1 MIPRGRRQKC
11 SDSWLNPGSDTPSF
25 LQYPVSY
32 IDHSYLIIQDANNGS
47 QKSLGTI
54 VEVPHLQN
62 WFASSDLSPK
72 PQTRTT
78 GCLKKC
84 QSLRSDSLRPH
95 GLYPIR
101 PLCPWNSPG
110 KKTVVGSHSLLQG
123 IFPTQG
129 SNPGLPNSRQIL
141 YHLLNS
147 YYLLMIMGTIWP
159 LFHKLFL
166 VKTWNQVWWHVHQN
180 VLFGSYVM
188 EVEVDGSH
196 LVLALSVLWSKLK
209 DAVMSIYWVP
219 SLCWARCLALYNH
232 YLCNNSMN
240 RSYSSHFTEERKVWR
255 ITSLSLPITQS
266 AWQSRGQILACFQVM
281 LFGFVFWNSTPWL
294 L

>member
-1 MIPRGRRQKC
+1 MFVF
-11 SDSWLNPGSDTPSF
+11 NPWSVVQLWCQFHLILTAAKMQ
-25 LQYPVSY
+25 LHCMVSLLY
-32 IDHSYLIIQDANNGS
+32 WA
-47 QKSLGTI
+47 
-54 VEVPHLQN
+54 
-62 WFASSDLSPK
+62 
-72 PQTRTT
+72 
-78 GCLKKC
+78 
-84 QSLRSDSLRPH
+84 QSLQFCPSLCNPVHHSPTGSWDST
-95 GLYPIR
+95 
-101 PLCPWNSPG
+101 G
-110 KKTVVGSHSLLQG
+110 KNTGVGCRALLQG

-147 YYLLMIMGTIWP
+147 YYLLMIMGTTWP
-159 LFHKLFL
+159 LFHKFFL

-188 EVEVDGSH
+188 EVEVGGSH

-281 LFGFVFWNSTPWL
+281 LFCFVLWNSTPWL